1 MTFTWIVNQFAHH
14 NLFPADEVKF
24 SITSKLK
31 DFDRNYK
38 DCLTPNKMNH
48 HCSDEAL
55 NKLLSCVYSSKNS
68 TTSCSCAMFVSLYS
82 TIVRHL

>member
-1 MTFTWIVNQFAHH
+1 MTFTWIVNQSAHH
-14 NLFPADEVKF
+14 NLFPADEVKS

-38 DCLTPNKMNH
+38 ECLRPYTINH
-48 HCSDEAL
+48 YCSEEAL

-68 TTSCSCAMFVSLYS
+68 TTNCSCAMFVSLYN
-82 TIVRHL
+82 VLERHL